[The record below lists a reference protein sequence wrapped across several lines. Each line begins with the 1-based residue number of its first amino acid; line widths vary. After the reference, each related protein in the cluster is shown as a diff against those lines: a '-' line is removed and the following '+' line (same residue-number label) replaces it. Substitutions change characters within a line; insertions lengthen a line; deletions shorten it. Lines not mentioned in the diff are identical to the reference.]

1 MSALRPRPQPF
12 EKLRICKAEYRR
24 LRRTKIPATDFRS
37 WHFSDMPTWPL
48 DVCSRRNI
56 GLKIPWRDVS
66 IQVAS
71 RHGGTTCD
79 PKERFGNSLA
89 LSWIACS
96 ENLEGHSL

>member
-1 MSALRPRPQPF
+1 MASGHVNRIKRPNTRLHRPSLLREESPCQSG
-12 EKLRICKAEYRR
+12 AVH
-24 LRRTKIPATDFRS
+24 T

-79 PKERFGNSLA
+79 PKERFGNSLS
-89 LSWIACS
+89 LSLIACS